1 VSVVR
6 SLWYKKEKNS
16 ASRKIQKWVRRE
28 MLVEKK
34 SRKACNIKMGRRALG
49 RFYKQKINKLG

>member
-1 VSVVR
+1 VSLVR

-16 ASRKIQKWVRRE
+16 SSSKIQKWIL
-28 MLVEKK
+28 LVEKK

-49 RFYKQKINKLG
+49 GFYKQKINKLG

>member
-1 VSVVR
+1 MKGGPCRKEWTVSVMR
-6 SLWYKKEKNS
+6 SLWYTKEKNS

-34 SRKACNIKMGRRALG
+34 SRKACNIKILDE
-49 RFYKQKINKLG
+49 L